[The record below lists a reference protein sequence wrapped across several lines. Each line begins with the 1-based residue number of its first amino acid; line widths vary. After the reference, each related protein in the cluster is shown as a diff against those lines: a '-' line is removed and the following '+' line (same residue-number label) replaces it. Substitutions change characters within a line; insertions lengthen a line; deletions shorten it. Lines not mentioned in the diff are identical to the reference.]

1 METNIAGC
9 DIKNLSTQLWCFLW
23 ELLRLGC
30 RKLARNCVSVN
41 RDWASLVWPATRQ
54 TQQTLDF
61 GPNTAWQLEQRWIP
75 MNWCVSAFS
84 LPDSATAKW
93 AKLKPKS
100 SSVSLLQQALNSVQ
114 LLCHIRSYLS
124 QLPTWNLT
132 SGSVVSVVW
141 LRHPSLRER
150 RETQINS
157 YKCRFWKRLDA
168 SLPWIPEWDQWDFQN
183 LWNEQTL

>member
-1 METNIAGC
+1 
-9 DIKNLSTQLWCFLW
+9 
-23 ELLRLGC
+23 
-30 RKLARNCVSVN
+30 
-41 RDWASLVWPATRQ
+41 
-54 TQQTLDF
+54 
-61 GPNTAWQLEQRWIP
+61 

-93 AKLKPKS
+93 AKLKPKK
-100 SSVSLLQQALNSVQ
+100 QQCKPLATSPQ
-114 LLCHIRSYLS
+114 FCSTSLCHIRSYLS
-124 QLPTWNLT
+124 QLSTWNLA

-157 YKCRFWKRLDA
+157 YKCRFWKLDA

-183 LWNEQTL
+183 LWMNKPYSIPQKTLQGYLVLNRKPKQSGLCNFATLQNPRLQFVSCLR